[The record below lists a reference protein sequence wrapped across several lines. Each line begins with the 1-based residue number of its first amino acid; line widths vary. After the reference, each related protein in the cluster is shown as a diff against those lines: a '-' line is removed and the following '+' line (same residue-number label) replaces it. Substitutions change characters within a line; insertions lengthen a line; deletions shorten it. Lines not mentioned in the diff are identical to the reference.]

1 MLMLGI
7 RSFTVLKRDEASDSG
22 SCSQQMD
29 VLLGKVRVL
38 VLILSS
44 RLAHAL
50 RPLRQWVCA
59 AVLVNVK
66 RYWHRER

>member
-22 SCSQQMD
+22 SCSRQMD

-38 VLILSS
+38 V
-44 RLAHAL
+44 RWNFH
-50 RPLRQWVCA
+50 P
-59 AVLVNVK
+59 NV
-66 RYWHRER
+66 

>member
-22 SCSQQMD
+22 SCSWQMD
-29 VLLGKVRVL
+29 VLLRKVRVL
-38 VLILSS
+38 VLISLS

-50 RPLRQWVCA
+50 RHLDLSGSTCQRQEVVA
-59 AVLVNVK
+59 Q
-66 RYWHRER
+66 

>member
-7 RSFTVLKRDEASDSG
+7 QSSTVLKRDEGSDSG

-38 VLILSS
+38 VLILLS

-50 RPLRQWVCA
+50 RPLRQWVLCGSTCQRQKGVA
-59 AVLVNVK
+59 P
-66 RYWHRER
+66 